1 MAFIARKC
9 GFTKIYFG
17 TSISKIVFSGNNV
30 LYCFIFIKEKAQFK

>member
-1 MAFIARKC
+1 MTFIARKC

-30 LYCFIFIKEKAQFK
+30 CTAFFIKEKAQFK